1 MPIFA
6 PCFRLSASYF
16 CLIMKPKETT
26 ITMKKKH
33 QYEAP
38 ALSFVEMETA
48 NMLAGSVNISDEI
61 TNDDAVMSKKR
72 KQSIWTDAWE

>member
-1 MPIFA
+1 
-6 PCFRLSASYF
+6 
-16 CLIMKPKETT
+16 
-26 ITMKKKH
+26 MKKKH

-38 ALSFVEMETA
+38 ALSFVEMKTA

-72 KQSIWTDAWE
+72 KQNIWTDAWE

>member
-1 MPIFA
+1 
-6 PCFRLSASYF
+6 
-16 CLIMKPKETT
+16 
-26 ITMKKKH
+26 MKKKH

-38 ALSFVEMETA
+38 ALSFVEIKTV
-48 NMLAGSVNISDEI
+48 NLLAGSVNISDEI

>member
-1 MPIFA
+1 
-6 PCFRLSASYF
+6 
-16 CLIMKPKETT
+16 
-26 ITMKKKH
+26 MKKKH

-38 ALSFVEMETA
+38 ALSIVEMKTA

>member
-1 MPIFA
+1 
-6 PCFRLSASYF
+6 
-16 CLIMKPKETT
+16 
-26 ITMKKKH
+26 MKKKH

-72 KQSIWTDAWE
+72 KQNIWTDAWE